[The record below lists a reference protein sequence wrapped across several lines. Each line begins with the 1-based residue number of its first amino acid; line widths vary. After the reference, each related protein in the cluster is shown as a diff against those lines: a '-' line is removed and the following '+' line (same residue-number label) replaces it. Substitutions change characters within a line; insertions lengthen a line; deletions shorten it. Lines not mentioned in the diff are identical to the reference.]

1 VVRAS
6 ADGLDRDRWREL
18 AELGVFGLTLPEA
31 DGGTGLAAADAVVVF
46 EELGRAVVPG
56 PLVASSLAAGAVPGV
71 VGGDTVVTLVGP
83 APGGPGSPVLVEHL
97 DAADVV
103 LVLPAD
109 GTDGDRGDGTDG
121 PITAV
126 DAAAVRAAAR
136 SVEPLDPA
144 TPVSL
149 VEALPAGDPV
159 PGLDAAGLRRS
170 GSLLTT
176 ALLLGIAEATTGLA
190 LSYAQERT
198 QFGRAIG
205 SFQAVKH
212 LVADMFARTEVARAA
227 AYAAGVLVDEPDQ
240 GDAARAVAA
249 ARVMA
254 TRAAVA
260 NGKAC
265 IQVHGGIGFTW
276 EADPHLFLKRAWALA
291 PRFGSLDEAAEEVAR
306 HLVPAGRPAGPAGGD
321 T

>member
-1 VVRAS
+1 MRA
-6 ADGLDRDRWREL
+6 AAGGLDRDRWREL
-18 AELGVFGLTLPEA
+18 AGLGVFGLTLPEA
-31 DGGTGLAAADAVVVF
+31 DGGIGLATADAVVVC

-56 PLVASSLAAGAVPGV
+56 PLVASSLAAGRLDGV
-71 VGGDTVVTLVGP
+71 VDGDTVVTLAEPV
-83 APGGPGSPVLVEHL
+83 PGRPTLVEHL
-97 DAADVV
+97 GSADVV
-103 LVLPAD
+103 LVLPPTAGTPAD
-109 GTDGDRGDGTDG
+109 AGSGAG
-121 PITAV
+121 PDSVTAV
-126 DAAAVRAAAR
+126 DAAALRAGAR

-144 TPVSL
+144 TPVWL
-149 VEALPAGDPV
+149 VDDLPAGDPV
-159 PGLDAAGLRRS
+159 AGLDAATARRT
-170 GSLLTT
+170 GSLLTS
-176 ALLLGIAEATTGLA
+176 ALLVGIAEATTGMA
-190 LSYAQERT
+190 VAYAKERT

-212 LVADMFARTEVARAA
+212 IVADMFARTEVARAA

-291 PRFGSLDEAAEEVAR
+291 PRLGSLDEAAEEVAR
-306 HLVPAGRPAGPAGGD
+306 HLVPSGGPAGD
-321 T
+321 PT